1 MDRWRLCSSNLSTCV
16 VISHRFYHGCQYP
29 CQHSKY
35 GSYTDCGSSPLTCKR
50 NSFFNL
56 YFLQNFKHITHD
68 VRVIY
73 QYTTGAIRG
82 VGTAY
87 YRAPEFITSRFCFLF
102 VYGGVFFGGGVL
114 LVLFFM
120 GRDGFTL
127 LNLCFFLFHLAIDL
141 RPLCILQYFLNG
153 SFFISRYTL

>member
-1 MDRWRLCSSNLSTCV
+1 MDRWRLGSSNLSTCV
-16 VISHRFYHGCQYP
+16 VISHRFYHRCQYP

-56 YFLQNFKHITHD
+56 YFLQSLKHIAHD

-73 QYTTGAIRG
+73 QYMTGAIRG

-87 YRAPEFITSRFCFLF
+87 YRAPEFITSWFCFFICLW
-102 VYGGVFFGGGVL
+102 VFFGGGGL

-127 LNLCFFLFHLAIDL
+127 LNLCFFLFHLAIVLAVL
-141 RPLCILQYFLNG
+141 RFTTSLYSSIFLKRLI
-153 SFFISRYTL
+153 FH

>member
-1 MDRWRLCSSNLSTCV
+1 MDRWRLGSSNLSTCV

-56 YFLQNFKHITHD
+56 YFLQSLKHIAHD

-87 YRAPEFITSRFCFLF
+87 YRAPEFITRWFCFLF
-102 VYGGVFFGGGVL
+102 VYGFLGVFFVSFIFYGKGWIHIAQS
-114 LVLFFM
+114 LFFPLSF
-120 GRDGFTL
+120 GHCIGCPSIYDLFV
-127 LNLCFFLFHLAIDL
+127 FF
-141 RPLCILQYFLNG
+141 N
-153 SFFISRYTL
+153 IS

>member
-1 MDRWRLCSSNLSTCV
+1 MDRWRLGSSNLSTCV

-35 GSYTDCGSSPLTCKR
+35 GSYTDCGSSPLTCKK

-56 YFLQNFKHITHD
+56 YFLQSLKHIAHD

-87 YRAPEFITSRFCFLF
+87 YRAPEFITRWFCFLF
-102 VYGGVFFGGGVL
+102 VYGFLGVFFVSFIFYGKGWIH
-114 LVLFFM
+114 
-120 GRDGFTL
+120 L
-127 LNLCFFLFHLAIDL
+127 LNLCFFLFHLAIVLAVL
-141 RPLCILQYFLNG
+141 RFTTSLYSSIFLKRLI
-153 SFFISRYTL
+153 FH